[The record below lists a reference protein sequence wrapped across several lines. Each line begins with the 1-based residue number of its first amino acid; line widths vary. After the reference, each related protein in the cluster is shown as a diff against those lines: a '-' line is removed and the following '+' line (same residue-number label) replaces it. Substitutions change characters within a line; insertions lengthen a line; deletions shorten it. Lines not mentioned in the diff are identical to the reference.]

1 MNYMSRYSSIAL
13 IALLLIVVPCI
24 GSAAAVPPDSSITY
38 TITVQE
44 DGTGIWHVEYRT
56 LLASDEDQKAFD
68 AYAKNLS
75 GLFLP
80 QFRDLMQRSASQA
93 SVATSRKMEITDF
106 SGDAVVQI
114 SPTGKYGI
122 VFYSFNWKGF
132 AKPGDQLTIGD
143 AFAGGM
149 YLAKDHTLI
158 IRYPAGY
165 TVSLAEPVPDQ
176 VRDGLIWY
184 GQRSFGA
191 GEPRLVFEQSG
202 FPYVP
207 VLFGSVLVLIV
218 IAVVF
223 FILKKR
229 RLENTNEPDDI
240 DKPVETDEP
249 DSATVPL
256 SEADIISLEE
266 KIIQL
271 LQASNGE
278 QYQSEIVKN
287 LGLPKSTV
295 SATLNDLH
303 KRGVI
308 QKVKKGRENLIRL
321 I

>member
-1 MNYMSRYSSIAL
+1 MTQYKIFSI
-13 IALLLIVVPCI
+13 IALLLVCTVGIA
-24 GSAAAVPPDSSITY
+24 GAAPVPPDSSITY
-38 TITVQE
+38 TITVGE
-44 DGTGIWHVEYRT
+44 DGAGIWHVEYRT

-68 AYAKNLS
+68 AYEKNLS
-75 GLFLP
+75 SVFLP

-106 SGDAVVQI
+106 SGDAVIQT

-158 IRYPAGY
+158 IKYPAGY
-165 TVSLAEPVPDQ
+165 TVSIAEPAPDQ

-191 GEPRLVFEQSG
+191 GEPRLVFERSG

-218 IAVVF
+218 IAGVF
-223 FILKKR
+223 FVLKKR
-229 RLENTNEPDDI
+229 HLKITNE
-240 DKPVETDEP
+240 PVETDDPVET
-249 DSATVPL
+249 DAEENTTDPL
-256 SEADIISLEE
+256 SDAEMVSLEE

-271 LQASNGE
+271 LKASNGE

-303 KRGVI
+303 KRGLI

>member
-1 MNYMSRYSSIAL
+1 MTRYRIFFL
-13 IALLLIVVPCI
+13 IVLLLICSVGI
-24 GSAAAVPPDSSITY
+24 AGAAPVPPDSSISY
-38 TITVQE
+38 TITVGD

-75 GLFLP
+75 SLFLP

-93 SVATSRKMEITDF
+93 SVATSRKMEIADF
-106 SGDAVVQI
+106 SGDAVIQT
-114 SPTGKYGI
+114 SPTGKYGV
-122 VFYSFNWKGF
+122 VFYSFTWKGF
-132 AKPGDQLTIGD
+132 AKPGDQLAIGD

-158 IRYPAGY
+158 IKYPAGY
-165 TVSLAEPVPDQ
+165 TVSLAEPAPDQ

-184 GQRSFGA
+184 GRRSFGA
-191 GEPRLVFEQSG
+191 GEPRLVFERSV

-207 VLFGSVLVLIV
+207 VLFGSALVLIV
-218 IAVVF
+218 IAGMLFVQR
-223 FILKKR
+223 KR
-229 RLENTNEPDDI
+229 RLEDTNEP
-240 DKPVETDEP
+240 VQTDEP
-249 DSATVPL
+249 DSAVVLL
-256 SEADIISLEE
+256 SDAEMLSLEE
-266 KIIQL
+266 KIVQL
-271 LQASNGE
+271 LKTSNGE

-303 KRGVI
+303 RRGII
-308 QKVKKGRENLIRL
+308 QKIKKGRENLIRL